1 MVTKLE
7 DNNTNSSIIIDIDDV
22 DKLSWRE
29 LRETLREYGLPPFSR
44 KADMQL
50 RLRMYLKE
58 KLQERQQQRQ
68 QQGNKLQGHDHDGL
82 LATVT
87 TIKKTEEEVRIEIES
102 NPYFKVNISRNRRIF
117 YIKMFEYAKREGRLL
132 DCLEFRIEQEKNQAG
147 CDVATVDLRGVYDFF
162 KA

>member
-1 MVTKLE
+1 MAKESLTIGDMVDCIDMSELHE
-7 DNNTNSSIIIDIDDV
+7 NVINNN
-22 DKLSWRE
+22 
-29 LRETLREYGLPPFSR
+29 LPYW
-44 KADMQL
+44 KDAILD
-50 RLRMYLKE
+50 
-58 KLQERQQQRQ
+58 
-68 QQGNKLQGHDHDGL
+68 
-82 LATVT
+82 A
-87 TIKKTEEEVRIEIES
+87 IKKTEEEVRIEIES